1 MEKSIEFIIG
11 AKLPWVYKAVIATY
25 GYSTGGSPKERRESK
40 VTKKQSML
48 MFYHLWEHG
57 LSICTEER
65 WSLYNCC
72 KEDPGLVGIPFQ

>member
-48 MFYHLWEHG
+48 MFYHL
-57 LSICTEER
+57 
-65 WSLYNCC
+65 
-72 KEDPGLVGIPFQ
+72 